1 MIKCLGSF
9 DRNGNFQNSKSNP
22 GNLLSF
28 SIMELAFTPGNLW
41 ECSVFDKH
49 VLVFQMLEMM
59 AMVVASQKLEQ
70 WRSRQKYYDRI
81 ILFL

>member
-1 MIKCLGSF
+1 
-9 DRNGNFQNSKSNP
+9 
-22 GNLLSF
+22 
-28 SIMELAFTPGNLW
+28 MELAFTPGNLW